1 MGCRGLQGGAD
12 AAAGP
17 GPLAESSPGR
27 GEPKGGLRAG
37 RGRPGASTL
46 SCGCALGR
54 GGGVPGRRRVG
65 AAGPGVG
72 PGRVG
77 SGCLGR
83 SPHGAAGG
91 RGGRR
96 GPGPSTCPPPGVAA
110 ATAAAAIYAARP
122 GAASPAQRLPPAP
135 SPSPK
140 GGGSDRSSGPLGHH
154 RRERRTAPLIPRER
168 LPRSAER
175 TPNPAE
181 ETPTPKD
188 RAPSPRVRAPRPAAQ
203 VTAVVESADP
213 HCSPPGS

>member
-54 GGGVPGRRRVG
+54 GGGSRRRVLASG
-65 AAGPGVG
+65 RVEWALAAWGAHRMAWPAAGAGGAGWVPPRVRRPGWPPLQPPLLFMRRAPEPRHRLSACLPRPPRAPRGAGVTG
-72 PGRVG
+72 ARVLWAITGG
-77 SGCLGR
+77 SGGR
-83 SPHGAAGG
+83 P
-91 RGGRR
+91 
-96 GPGPSTCPPPGVAA
+96 
-110 ATAAAAIYAARP
+110 
-122 GAASPAQRLPPAP
+122 
-135 SPSPK
+135 
-140 GGGSDRSSGPLGHH
+140 
-154 RRERRTAPLIPRER
+154 PLIPRER